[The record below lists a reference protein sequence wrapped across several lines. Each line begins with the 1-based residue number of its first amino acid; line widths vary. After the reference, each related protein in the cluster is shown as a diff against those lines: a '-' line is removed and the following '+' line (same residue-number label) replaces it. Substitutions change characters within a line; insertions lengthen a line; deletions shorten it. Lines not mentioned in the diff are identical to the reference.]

1 MNNFGKCPTKGNIDF
16 SHSLLRNMSKRTSE
30 LVSNTIEILDP
41 NNLESGD
48 VEEEVFEAS
57 EFDSAADETPAI
69 GGDDFMHTDDFRR
82 LFVEFVMVDTLVA
95 MRWLDKKW
103 HKVVEK
109 KLTEF
114 GDEPFG
120 EVIVH
125 GGNDISRDEAESS

>member
-1 MNNFGKCPTKGNIDF
+1 
-16 SHSLLRNMSKRTSE
+16 MSKRTSE
-30 LVSNTIEILDP
+30 DLSNAIEILDP
-41 NNLESGD
+41 NSLDAVDDEEQAHEGSES
-48 VEEEVFEAS
+48 
-57 EFDSAADETPAI
+57 DSATNETPAL

-109 KLTEF
+109 KLTEL

-120 EVIVH
+120 GLIVH
-125 GGNDISRDEAESS
+125 GGNDVSYEVLILMRGRKG